1 MEQWQLYTA
10 TVSGQTVTFTPKAG
24 HAAQPSHLGFSTL
37 VGTTVANPAPPE
49 MWKAS
54 ATEGSEYE
62 IRIFRRS
69 KS

>member
-1 MEQWQLYTA
+1 MEQFQLYTLA
-10 TVSGQTVTFTPKAG
+10 IAGQTLTFTPKAG
-24 HAAQPSHLGFSTL
+24 QTSSPNHLGLSTI
-37 VGTTVANPAPPE
+37 VATTVAAAAPPE

-54 ATEGSEYE
+54 ASEGSEYE